1 MSDKKIPTWGYQGD
15 RAELFQLEPGQSL
28 PSGWFDSP
36 AKTDE
41 SAPVDEVQEPEQVDE
56 PELEAEPEAVEPV
69 DLEVSEEIEIP
80 EDWAE
85 TGAGTHFK
93 RIKLAKLLQ
102 PEMAELIKTDADAIE
117 IIEAEL
123 VSRGANDS

>member
-1 MSDKKIPTWGYQGD
+1 MSEKKIPTWGYQGD
-15 RAELFQLEPGQSL
+15 RAELFQLEPGQTL

-36 AKTDE
+36 AKTGE
-41 SAPVDEVQEPEQVDE
+41 SASVEEVQEPEQVDE
-56 PELEAEPEAVEPV
+56 PELEAETKTVEPAE
-69 DLEVSEEIEIP
+69 LEVFEVEIP

-117 IIEAEL
+117 IIKAEL
-123 VSRGANDS
+123 ADRGENNS